1 MSVAIAISAVLLGI
15 AAFASVVR
23 AVLGP
28 SVADRM
34 IGLDSLLFVAVGA
47 LSLYIVATGNTT
59 YLSVLVGAVLTAFIG
74 TVIVARYI
82 EAETDR

>member
-1 MSVAIAISAVLLGI
+1 MSVAIAISAVLLVI